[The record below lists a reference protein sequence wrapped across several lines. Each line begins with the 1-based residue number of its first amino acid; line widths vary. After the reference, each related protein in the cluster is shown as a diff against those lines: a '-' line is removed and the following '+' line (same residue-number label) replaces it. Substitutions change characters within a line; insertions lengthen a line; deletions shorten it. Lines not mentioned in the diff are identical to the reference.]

1 MKQLVV
7 DTDVISYIFKWHPLA
22 GHYVDLL
29 TDKEPVISF
38 TTLEEMR
45 FGALEANWGVPKRNL
60 FKQYLSEFAV
70 CYPDDGLCS
79 LWAEVTHESNR
90 KGHPISTPDAWI
102 AATARYLDSPLVT
115 HNSKHYSHLKDLVL
129 LD

>member
-22 GHYVDLL
+22 AHYVDLL

-38 TTLEEMR
+38 TTLAEMR
-45 FGALEANWGVPKRNL
+45 FGGLEAKWGFPKRNL
-60 FKQYLSEFAV
+60 LERYLSEFAV
-70 CYPDDGLCS
+70 SYPDDRLCS

-90 KGHPISTPDAWI
+90 KGHPVSAPDAWI
-102 AATARYLDSPLVT
+102 AATARYLDTPLVT
-115 HNSKHYSHLKDLVL
+115 HNSKHYAHLKDLVL

>member
-22 GHYVDLL
+22 SHYVDLL

-38 TTLEEMR
+38 TTLAEMR
-45 FGALEANWGVPKRNL
+45 FGALEANWGFPKRNL
-60 FKQYLSEFAV
+60 LEQYLSEFAV
-70 CYPDDGLCS
+70 CYPDDRLCS
-79 LWAEVTHESNR
+79 LWAEVSHESNR
-90 KGHPISTPDAWI
+90 KGHPISAPDAWI
-102 AATARYLDSPLVT
+102 AATARYLDTPLVT
-115 HNSKHYSHLKDLVL
+115 HNSKHYAHLMDLVL